1 MMHFLIIFL
10 TLGVAPAFGADSPA
24 FASQAKRLQEAK
36 VLTQKGKYLEAQKV
50 YDQILSQKKLT
61 NKEREALEGS
71 RQHLAIKIL
80 FSSLPSQNSFTYVV
94 LKDDTLGKIAKKF
107 NTTIELI
114 QKSNGLKTNHIQ
126 ADMKLKILKGKLSIK
141 VDKSEN
147 RMTVFLDKNRLK
159 WYSVST
165 GKQNSTPI
173 GTFRIVT
180 KIENPTWYYAGL
192 AIPPKSD
199 KNDLGTR
206 WMGFNL
212 PGYGIHGTT
221 EPEKL
226 GIQASKGCVRM
237 HNRAVE
243 ELFDLIPVGTQ
254 VAISN

>member
-1 MMHFLIIFL
+1 MAHFLIL
-10 TLGVAPAFGADSPA
+10 LLLLGAPPAWSADSPA
-24 FASQAKRLQEAK
+24 FASQTKRIQKAR
-36 VLTQKGKYLEAQKV
+36 VLAQQGKYLEAQRL
-50 YDQILSQKKLT
+50 YDQALAQKKLT
-61 NKEREALEGS
+61 KEERVKLETA
-71 RQHLAIKIL
+71 RQNLAIRIL
-80 FSSLPSQNSFTYVV
+80 YANLPAKNSFIYTV

-114 QKSNGLKTNHIQ
+114 QKSNGLKSNHIQ
-126 ADMKLKILKGKLSIK
+126 PDMKLKILKGKLSIK

-147 RMTVFLDKNRLK
+147 RMSVFLDKNRLK

-165 GKQNSTPI
+165 GKKNSTPV

-192 AIPPKSD
+192 AIPPGSD

-212 PGYGIHGTT
+212 QSYGIHGTT

-237 HNRAVE
+237 HNRDVE
-243 ELFDLIPVGTQ
+243 ELFDLIPIGTQ